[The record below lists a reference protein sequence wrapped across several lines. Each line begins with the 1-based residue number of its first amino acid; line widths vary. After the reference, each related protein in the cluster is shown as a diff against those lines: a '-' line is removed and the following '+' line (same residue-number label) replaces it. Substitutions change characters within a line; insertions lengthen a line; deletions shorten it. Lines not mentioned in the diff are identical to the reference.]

1 MASILPQFPPF
12 KIREDEVSAGTR
24 WKKWFAQ
31 LENLITGMD
40 ITSMARK
47 KALLIHYGGDE
58 IFDLV
63 DTFSADKKETYDAL
77 RQELDR
83 YFTPRVN
90 PTYEAFKL
98 RKMKQIPQ
106 ENVDQF
112 HVRLRTQAALCSFTD
127 IDREILAQLIEG
139 ITSSKLRKKALRERL
154 TLDQLITEARN
165 EELTETQA
173 RDIEKTD
180 QACAI
185 SGKSQHKKGHEKTR
199 GKQPTTTPKHKTTC
213 RNCGG
218 TFPHPSSRPCP
229 AKGKTCLNCK
239 KPNHFAKVCRSL
251 KRADVKQVAED
262 NSDSDGVFTL
272 QSGKKVPTTTVMI
285 NNHAIKFVVD
295 TGASVNVIT
304 NTAYKALSPR
314 PKLSPSSTSVYS
326 YNTKEKLPILGCF
339 SSRVR
344 YKERTIEAQFYVV
357 EGLDN
362 SSK

>member
-24 WKKWFAQ
+24 WKKWFVQ
-31 LENLITGMD
+31 FENLITGMD

-127 IDREILAQLIEG
+127 IDREILAHLIEG
-139 ITSSKLRKKALRERL
+139 IT
-154 TLDQLITEARN
+154 
-165 EELTETQA
+165 
-173 RDIEKTD
+173 
-180 QACAI
+180 
-185 SGKSQHKKGHEKTR
+185 
-199 GKQPTTTPKHKTTC
+199 
-213 RNCGG
+213 
-218 TFPHPSSRPCP
+218 
-229 AKGKTCLNCK
+229 
-239 KPNHFAKVCRSL
+239 
-251 KRADVKQVAED
+251 
-262 NSDSDGVFTL
+262 
-272 QSGKKVPTTTVMI
+272 
-285 NNHAIKFVVD
+285 
-295 TGASVNVIT
+295 
-304 NTAYKALSPR
+304 
-314 PKLSPSSTSVYS
+314 
-326 YNTKEKLPILGCF
+326 
-339 SSRVR
+339 
-344 YKERTIEAQFYVV
+344 
-357 EGLDN
+357 
-362 SSK
+362 